1 MTNPYITKIGNLL
14 PQIEPVIKEIFESQ
28 SFYDKQPKY
37 RKIGD
42 PLFERAMSG
51 REYVDAV
58 LPVDEVEELVQR
70 IRANFKEFSGVE
82 NLINCAPEDN
92 PEIMFAQFLQA
103 NIQKEKEQQIIDL
116 LPEWIKKNN
125 LTYMLQVADKGR
137 YLMIHS
143 DHERKSSLWYLLT
156 PPDAETRFYSVPD
169 DYVIYTTRYAKPEDV
184 TLEHTEIILQN
195 TWYAFNNQALHSVH
209 ALDMKQ
215 NIYRASF
222 LIEFVDLPY
231 NNLMRLIEENN

>member
-1 MTNPYITKIGNLL
+1 MTNPYIKNLGNLL
-14 PQIEPVIKEIFESQ
+14 PQLEPVIKEIFETQ
-28 SFYDKQPKY
+28 SFYDKEPKY
-37 RKIGD
+37 RKLADPIFAQALIGQ
-42 PLFERAMSG
+42 
-51 REYVDAV
+51 EYIAGV
-58 LPVDEVEELVQR
+58 LPEYEVEEVVQR
-70 IRANFKEFSGVE
+70 IRANFKEFSGE
-82 NLINCAPEDN
+82 DNLIDRIAP
-92 PEIMFAQFLQA
+92 PEIMFVEFLQA

-116 LPEWIKKNN
+116 LPDWIKKNN

-169 DYVIYTTRYAKPEDV
+169 DYIIYTARYAKPEDV

-195 TWYAFNNQALHSVH
+195 NWYAFNNEALHSVH
-209 ALDMKQ
+209 ALDTQQ
-215 NIYRASF
+215 NMHRVSF

-231 NNLMRLIEENN
+231 KNLMKLIEENN